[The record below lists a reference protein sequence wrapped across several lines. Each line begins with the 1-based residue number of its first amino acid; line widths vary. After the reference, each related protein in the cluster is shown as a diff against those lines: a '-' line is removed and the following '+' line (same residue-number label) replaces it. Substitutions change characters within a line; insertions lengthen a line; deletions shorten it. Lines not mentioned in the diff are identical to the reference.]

1 MTVMKKRYDPIL
13 SLFKHSRALAP
24 TSASISK
31 AALIESHSGET
42 FHGFHEVITDKAS
55 ATPASP
61 LHPHYQKPSDH
72 AAINALHQAGN
83 CSQGATLYM
92 TSPPCL
98 ECSQAILAAGVKRV
112 VHPDHYGDLQDY
124 DSCAQGNLLLGL
136 NGVEVE
142 LWVPDRYAM
151 N

>member
-1 MTVMKKRYDPIL
+1 MSKRYDPIL

-24 TSASISK
+24 VSATTSK
-31 AALIESHSGET
+31 AALLESHLGET
-42 FHGFHEVITDKAS
+42 FHGFHEVVTDKAS
-55 ATPASP
+55 GTSTSLLHASY
-61 LHPHYQKPSDH
+61 HRHFHH
-72 AAINALHQAGN
+72 AAINALHQAGDQ
-83 CSQGATLYM
+83 CQGATLYM

-98 ECSQAILAAGVKRV
+98 ECSQAILSAGVKRV
-112 VHPDHYGDLQDY
+112 VHPDHDGDSHDY